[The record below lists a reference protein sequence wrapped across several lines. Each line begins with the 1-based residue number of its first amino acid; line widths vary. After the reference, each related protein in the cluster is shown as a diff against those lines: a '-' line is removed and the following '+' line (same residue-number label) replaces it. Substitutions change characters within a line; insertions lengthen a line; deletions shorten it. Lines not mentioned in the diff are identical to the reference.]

1 MTGGRMIGRLV
12 AGKWRVESHL
22 GRGGTSTVYLAVHA
36 KTGQEGA
43 LKVLLPELARHPRVV
58 KMLLA
63 EAKMIGAI
71 DHPGIVR
78 VLDDGIEPDG
88 LAFLVFELLVG
99 ESLEDLREKR
109 GGRVPPDEVMRIGD
123 AVMDAL
129 AAVHAAGVVHR
140 DLKPGNIH
148 VLEGGGI
155 KLLDFGFAK
164 QRGYTADAAQS
175 VVGTAS
181 FMSPEAALG
190 LTKKIDTK
198 SDIWSLGATLFFVL
212 SGQPV
217 HIGEHM
223 DAMMLA
229 SANVKPR
236 SLAEAAPELPSAILS
251 VVDRALAY
259 QKAERWPDVVSMRR
273 AWQDAVPHW
282 LPTLPPPKF
291 EADDGFLD
299 ASLLVDEPPSRTK
312 PSALFDPRQLL
323 EDSVKPKPPKPRKP
337 PPPKTR
343 R

>member
-1 MTGGRMIGRLV
+1 MSDLPSIGRLV
-12 AGKWRVESHL
+12 AGKWRVESTL
-22 GRGGTSTVYLAVHA
+22 GRGGTSKVYRVVHA
-36 KTGQEGA
+36 DSGRVGA

-71 DHPGIVR
+71 DHPGIVK
-78 VLDDGIEPDG
+78 VLDDGIETDG

-99 ESLEDLREKR
+99 ESLEDLREAR
-109 GGRVPPDEVMRIGD
+109 GGRVPLDEVMRIGD

-129 AAVHAAGVVHR
+129 AAVHASGVVHR
-140 DLKPGNIH
+140 DLKPANIH

-190 LTKKIDTK
+190 LTKKIDAK

-212 SGQPV
+212 SGQSV

-236 SLAEAAPELPSAILS
+236 SLADAAPELPSAVIA

-259 QKAERWPDVVSMRR
+259 QKAERWPDVATMRG
-273 AWQDAVPHW
+273 AWQKSLPHW
-282 LPTLPPPKF
+282 IDTLPPPKF
-291 EADDGFLD
+291 HADPGFLD
-299 ASLLVDEPPSRTK
+299 TSLLVDEPPSGTST
-312 PSALFDPRQLL
+312 SALFDPRQLL
-323 EDSVKPKPPKPRKP
+323 EDSVKPSPPKPKKP
-337 PPPKTR
+337 PPPKPR
-343 R
+343 G